1 MSGQTLEEMS
11 ELNRFNFEMYIANG
25 RSQESIL
32 IIFRKTKPEMDIWC
46 RQTYGLGFDDS
57 YAWILNLAQ
66 GQYAELLSK
75 FSEEGHKSALTTM
88 TEVLL
93 NVQADKVQKIQIV
106 SDMDE
111 NDN

>member
-1 MSGQTLEEMS
+1 MNGQSLEEMS
-11 ELNRFNFEMYIANG
+11 ELTRFNFEMYIANG

-32 IIFRKTKPEMDIWC
+32 IIFRKSKSEMDIWC
-46 RQTYGLGFDDS
+46 RETYGMGFEDT

-66 GQYAELLSK
+66 AQYADLLSK

-111 NDN
+111 DDN